1 MKKRYRWGIPKIY
14 IALTLLIIVI
24 AIGVLGFRFFSNY
37 SWVDALYMTVITLST
52 VGFGEVQPLDDSA
65 KLFTVFLIST
75 SVAIFAYSVSVITE
89 YIVSKNDPRRVQYRK
104 TQKMIHHIENHII
117 IIGYGRN
124 GKQAAAKLLAYNKP
138 FVIIEKD
145 EAVIDR
151 YQNENLFFLKG
162 NATEDEVL
170 TEAGIRRAACLI
182 CTLPEDAD
190 NLFIVLSARQIN
202 KGLKIISR
210 ASQDASYKK
219 IRLAGADNVIM
230 PDRIGGDHMAS
241 LVVVPDLIE
250 FLDNLSI
257 IGKKS
262 INIEEISFEDMFD
275 DKIERTILDI
285 DMRSKTGCTIIGY
298 KSPDGEY
305 IVNPEANTLLKPSSK
320 IVVLGR
326 PEQINLLNKEF
337 DI

>member
-1 MKKRYRWGIPKIY
+1 MIKIYNWGRRKVY
-14 IALTLLIIVI
+14 IALILLIIVI
-24 AIGVLGFRFFSNY
+24 SIGVIGFKFFSDY
-37 SWVDALYMTVITLST
+37 SWTDALYMTVITMST
-52 VGFGEVQPLDDSA
+52 VGFSEVHPLDENA
-65 KLFTVFLIST
+65 KLFTIFLIAT
-75 SVAIFAYSVSVITE
+75 SVSIFAYSVSVITE
-89 YIVSKNDPRRVQYRK
+89 YIVSKNDPKRVQYRK
-104 TQKMIHHIENHII
+104 TQKMIHQLENHII

-124 GKQAAAKLLAYNKP
+124 GKQAAVKLLAYNKP
-138 FVIIEKD
+138 FIIIEKD
-145 EAVIDR
+145 NDVIER
-151 YQNENLFFLKG
+151 YQSDQLLFLKG
-162 NATEDEVL
+162 NATEDDVL
-170 TEAGIRRAACLI
+170 IEAGIKNADCLI

-202 KGLKIISR
+202 KKLKIISR
-210 ASQDASYKK
+210 ASQDTSYKK

-257 IGKKS
+257 VGKRS
-262 INIEEISFEDMFD
+262 INIEEVSFEDMFD
-275 DKIERTILDI
+275 DEQERTIRTI

-298 KSPDGEY
+298 KSPEGEY
-305 IVNPEANTLLKPSSK
+305 IVNPEADTVLRPSSK

-337 DI
+337 NI